1 VTGAAA
7 AAAPVTTFPPCSI
20 KQGSAMYGLSRRAAL
35 KLLIAACA
43 LRPPLRSGFKIRNGW
58 ILRADD

>member
-1 VTGAAA
+1 
-7 AAAPVTTFPPCSI
+7 
-20 KQGSAMYGLSRRAAL
+20 MYGLSRRAAL